1 MAVVTISRQTG
12 SSGDEIAVLLAKKL
26 KYELIDDEKIHSLA
40 EGCDD
45 EYKDACSAYEIEK
58 FHGFFERLSFNRP
71 AYKSLFESLNLELA
85 GRDNVILLGRG
96 VQVVL
101 KEFPSILHVR
111 IVAPQEIRI
120 KQIASKK
127 NLSERAAIDYVHS
140 QDTQRRALIQS
151 IYKID
156 LNDFD
161 LYDMVINT
169 ADFSIE
175 AATDLIAVGSQKKA
189 ESATQPLKIEEM
201 QRMAFA
207 KRLESIIRKN
217 VETLPFMEGVQVIA
231 KAGGKVTL
239 MGFVRSDRDIKTTQT
254 IAEGYPTVC
263 KVENLLRVVSGV

>member
-101 KEFPSILHVR
+101 KEFPGILHVR

-120 KQIASKK
+120 KQIASREK
-127 NLSERAAIDYVHS
+127 
-140 QDTQRRALIQS
+140 
-151 IYKID
+151 
-156 LNDFD
+156 
-161 LYDMVINT
+161 
-169 ADFSIE
+169 
-175 AATDLIAVGSQKKA
+175 
-189 ESATQPLKIEEM
+189 
-201 QRMAFA
+201 
-207 KRLESIIRKN
+207 
-217 VETLPFMEGVQVIA
+217 
-231 KAGGKVTL
+231 
-239 MGFVRSDRDIKTTQT
+239 FV
-254 IAEGYPTVC
+254 
-263 KVENLLRVVSGV
+263 